1 MQNTHDNIRFILGEE
16 TKPIIEHFEK
26 DKYPVRN
33 SIFYE
38 QYKQALFRIADY
50 LSATE
55 DYSITLPNELHVPK
69 FSHNNIFSFAGD
81 RGSGKTSCMLTLN
94 EMLIHA
100 DIETLYPY
108 DKQLK
113 KIKNTAFHYC
123 DTINSSFFDRGYNIL
138 EVFIAIL
145 LKRFNEEEHE
155 AASSTATAYD
165 ECRRA
170 TREVLLQ
177 NFLQTQKDL
186 VALVARNISVDGK
199 DTVRH
204 IQDLEIAINFRESI
218 NRLIN
223 SFLNYKRN
231 VSGKTDNRLLLCIDD
246 IDLSISTAYTM
257 VEQIRIYLNTP
268 NLIILMSIEPSQL
281 ANAIGVN
288 YLNDY
293 ANIMR
298 SEKEQPSFKRKD
310 DHKEFIN
317 TMVERYM
324 SKLLPL
330 SQRIYLP
337 HADQLFHRN
346 IYVCSG
352 KSIDGGIAEA
362 LTSLQSGMLELMYRK
377 LRMRLFN
384 QPGQTCYIIPRNL
397 RELRN
402 IIYLLCNMEDATNNV
417 ILQKNLSFFGQCFQD
432 VWCANNLDE
441 NGRHLL
447 KNLQGI
453 VGTGTLNYT
462 VLQLLKSR
470 FECFGSRAAHTPVQF
485 EVDTEI
491 ALIACND
498 NVMYNISL
506 GDVLACLDWLDKV
519 SYEENDRKLLF
530 AIKMFY
536 SIKLNENLIKED
548 DTSDTPV
555 AYHHIIAGN
564 FFNAAYLDIAPSE
577 ARQQSRGRR
586 EINSDILNWILKIF
600 VISSNGSENSELA
613 ESYSAP
619 QSLSGEDAR
628 IITDR
633 ILQQD
638 EKIKQLTEFFM
649 LTTTSV
655 IDPKESTA
663 DNYRQKRSIYYQVPV
678 SQYRKKVYFD
688 VLSIFYNLIDIHHT
702 YTRYENYHPSL
713 LNWHQKQKGKASRKQ
728 SSLYQLML
736 ARVTSI
742 PEEEL
747 HKKLLIHDIDLLE
760 QISSRLQNNTPD
772 ASCSHFKVLK
782 TVFDNLSQCELP
794 LDESQR
800 IKFDFYT
807 PISQLLEAI
816 WSDPDPIYV
825 KLFNAVYNNGK

>member
-16 TKPIIEHFEK
+16 TKPIIEHFEE

-38 QYKQALFRIADY
+38 QYKQALFRVADY
-50 LSATE
+50 LSSTE
-55 DYSITLPNELHVPK
+55 EYSVALPDEIHVPK
-69 FSHNNIFSFAGD
+69 FSHNNIFSFVGD

-100 DIETLYPY
+100 NIEELFPQ

-113 KIKNTAFHYC
+113 KIKDTTFHYC

-138 EVFIAIL
+138 EVFIAML

-155 AASSTATAYD
+155 VASSTAND

-170 TREVLLQ
+170 AREVLLQ
-177 NFLQTQKDL
+177 NFRQTQNDL
-186 VALVARNISVDGK
+186 VALVGHSTLTNNK
-199 DTVRH
+199 DTIRH

-231 VSGKTDNRLLLCIDD
+231 NSCKPDNRLLLCIDD
-246 IDLSISTAYTM
+246 IDLSISTAYAM

-268 NLIILMSIEPSQL
+268 NLVILMSIEPNQL
-281 ANAIGVN
+281 ANAIGIN

-293 ANIMR
+293 ANIMKGG
-298 SEKEQPSFKRKD
+298 KEQPSFKRKD

-317 TMVERYM
+317 TMVERYI

-330 SQRIYLP
+330 SQRTYLP
-337 HADQLFHRN
+337 HADYLFHRN
-346 IYVCSG
+346 ISVCSV
-352 KSIDGGIAEA
+352 KCVEGGITET
-362 LTSLQSGMLELMYRK
+362 LSSLQIGMLTLIYRK

-417 ILQKNLSFFGQCFQD
+417 ILQKNLNFFGQCFQD
-432 VWCANNLDE
+432 IWCANNLDE
-441 NGRHLL
+441 NGRHIL
-447 KNLQGI
+447 KNLHDI
-453 VGTGTLNYT
+453 VCVGTLNHT

-470 FECFGSRAAHTPVQF
+470 FDFFGSRAANLSVLS
-485 EVDTEI
+485 EVDAEI
-491 ALIACND
+491 TLITGND

-519 SYEENDRKLLF
+519 CYEENDRKLLF
-530 AIKMFY
+530 AIKIFY

-548 DTSDTPV
+548 DTNGTPV

-564 FFNAAYLDIAPSE
+564 FFNATYLDIAPSE
-577 ARQQSRGRR
+577 AGQQLRGRR
-586 EINSDILNWILKIF
+586 EINSDILNWILKTFAIR
-600 VISSNGSENSELA
+600 SNGSKDSETE

-638 EKIKQLTEFFM
+638 EKIRQLTEFFM

-655 IDPKESTA
+655 IDPKESTVS
-663 DNYRQKRSIYYQVPV
+663 NYRQKRSIYYQVPV

-688 VLSIFYNLIDIHHT
+688 VLSIFYNLIDIQRT
-702 YTRYENYHPSL
+702 YTRYENYNPSL
-713 LNWHQKQKGKASRKQ
+713 LNWHQKQKGKTSRKQ

-747 HKKLLIHDIDLLE
+747 RKKLLIHDIDLLE

-772 ASCSHFKVLK
+772 ASCNHFKVLK

-800 IKFDFYT
+800 IKFDFFI
-807 PISQLLEAI
+807 PVSQLIEAI

-825 KLFNAVYNNGK
+825 KLFNAIYNNGK